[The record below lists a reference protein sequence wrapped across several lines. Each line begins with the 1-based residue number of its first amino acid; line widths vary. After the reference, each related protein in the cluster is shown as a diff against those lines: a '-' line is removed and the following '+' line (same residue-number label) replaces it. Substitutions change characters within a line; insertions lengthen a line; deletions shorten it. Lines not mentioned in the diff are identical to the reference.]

1 MKETKTL
8 SEVCSVLEVSRRAV
22 QGYENAGLVS
32 ATGKNKYGHLLYDEE
47 AQQRIKQIK
56 LLQQLGFKVKEIKDI
71 IDAPGEVVRVA
82 VESQI
87 EHLNGE
93 ICRKKEII
101 GQAKELVE
109 KLTKTSNL

>member
-47 AQQRIKQIK
+47 AQRRIKQIR
-56 LLQQLGFKVKEIKDI
+56 LLQQLGFKVKEIKEI
-71 IDAPGEVVRVA
+71 IDAPDEVEAEAIKR
-82 VESQI
+82 QI
-87 EHLNGE
+87 EKMNG
-93 ICRKKEII
+93 IIRQKEEAVR
-101 GQAKELVE
+101 QAREWIQ
-109 KLTKTSNL
+109 KLRNV

>member
-47 AQQRIKQIK
+47 AQRRIKQIR
-56 LLQQLGFKVKEIKDI
+56 LLQQLGFRVKEIKDI
-71 IDAPGEVVRVA
+71 IDAPDEVLRKA
-82 VESQI
+82 VERQI
-87 EHLNGE
+87 EQMDDIIRQKE
-93 ICRKKEII
+93 DAVRQAREWIKK
-101 GQAKELVE
+101 LRNV
-109 KLTKTSNL
+109 

>member
-47 AQQRIKQIK
+47 AQRRIKQIR

-71 IDAPGEVVRVA
+71 IDAPGEVAAEAIKR
-82 VESQI
+82 QI
-87 EHLNGE
+87 CK
-93 ICRKKEII
+93 CRL
-101 GQAKELVE
+101 ELVQKKAIIRYAE
-109 KLTKTSNL
+109 ALIAELSRNQ

>member
-71 IDAPGEVVRVA
+71 IDAPEEVLRKA
-82 VESQI
+82 VERQI
-87 EHLNGE
+87 ESLEAE
-93 ICRKKEII
+93 IEYKEEII
-101 GQAKELVE
+101 RQAKKMVN
-109 KLTKTSNL
+109 TSK